1 MHAEETLFY
10 LRKYLM
16 QNEVGNIQYTK
27 DGIDRYYFLML
38 IKYIILSDYLQFL
51 RGRIQHILK
60 YTSV

>member
-1 MHAEETLFY
+1 
-10 LRKYLM
+10 M

>member
-1 MHAEETLFY
+1 
-10 LRKYLM
+10 M

-60 YTSV
+60 YTSVWICKKKWRV